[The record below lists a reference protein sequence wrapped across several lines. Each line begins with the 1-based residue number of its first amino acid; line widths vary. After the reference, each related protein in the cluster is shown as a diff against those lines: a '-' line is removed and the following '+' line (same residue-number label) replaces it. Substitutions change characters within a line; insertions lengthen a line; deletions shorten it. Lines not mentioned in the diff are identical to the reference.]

1 MLSRC
6 NGANIARPSV
16 MRILAA
22 LLLACCTAGALAQG
36 PGSGEPRTSPPAP
49 LREPAPPGEP
59 PSLKTPTL
67 PESAAPA
74 DNRSREAAGRCAELT
89 GAMRSQCLLE
99 EQGGASGATSA
110 PQPSTAPPPQNPR

>member
-1 MLSRC
+1 
-6 NGANIARPSV
+6 

-22 LLLACCTAGALAQG
+22 CLLAGSAAAAVAQG
-36 PGSGEPRTSPPAP
+36 PGAGEPRTPPPAP
-49 LREPAPPGEP
+49 PLHEPALPGEP
-59 PSLKTPTL
+59 PAAKSSPI

-99 EQGGASGATSA
+99 QQGGASGATAA
-110 PQPSTAPPPQNPR
+110 PQPRTAPPPQNPR